1 MRHGQYDELDSSS
14 RAGGAL
20 TPLGRRQAKKTA
32 AALRRLEVAA
42 IWSSTLLRAK
52 ETASFVAAKQPR
64 ARLKRTK
71 LLCEVIPTKLPPHIK
86 LRIPIDATHIR
97 DDKTRADRAY
107 DTLFRTTKRSR
118 TEIVVCHGNLIRY
131 LVCRALGI
139 APKLWMRLDST
150 HCGLTEFRVLSSPRK
165 AGTPSHPRKAGTP
178 SKGIVRVVRYNDVG
192 HLPFAI
198 RTEGGEK
205 RPSRMIGQK

>member
-1 MRHGQYDELDSSS
+1 MHRLIFMRHGQYDELSSS
-14 RAGGAL
+14 RFGGDL

-42 IWSSTLLRAK
+42 IWCSTLARAK
-52 ETASFVAAKQPR
+52 ETASFVAAKQPH
-64 ARLKRTK
+64 ARVKRTK

-97 DDKTRADRAY
+97 DDKTRADLAY
-107 DTLFRTTKRSR
+107 DTLFRAPKSKKSR

-150 HCGLTEFRVLSSPRK
+150 HCGLTEFRVLPK
-165 AGTPSHPRKAGTP
+165 GT
-178 SKGIVRVVRYNDVG
+178 VRVVRYNDVG
-192 HLPFAI
+192 HLPHSI

-205 RPSRMIGQK
+205 RGRHVGQK

>member
-1 MRHGQYDELDSSS
+1 MRRLIFMRHGQYDEMSSA
-14 RAGGAL
+14 RTGGAL
-20 TPLGRRQAKKTA
+20 TALGRRQAKKTA

-42 IWSSTLLRAK
+42 IWCSTLARAK

-86 LRIPIDATHIR
+86 LRIPIDATHIK
-97 DDKTRADRAY
+97 DDKTRADLAY
-107 DTLFRTTKRSR
+107 DTLFKATKKSR

-150 HCGLTEFRVLSSPRK
+150 HCGLTEFRVLPK
-165 AGTPSHPRKAGTP
+165 GT
-178 SKGIVRVVRYNDVG
+178 VRVVRYNDVG
-192 HLPFAI
+192 HLPHAF

-205 RPSRMIGQK
+205 RARQVGQK

>member
-1 MRHGQYDELDSSS
+1 MRRLIFMRHGQYDEMSSS

-20 TPLGRRQAKKTA
+20 TALGRRQAKKTA

-64 ARLKRTK
+64 ARLKCTK
-71 LLCEVIPTKLPPHIK
+71 LLCEVIPTKLPRHIK

-97 DDKTRADRAY
+97 DDKTRADLAY
-107 DTLFRTTKRSR
+107 DTLFRTTKKSR

-150 HCGLTEFRVLSSPRK
+150 HCGLTEFRVLP
-165 AGTPSHPRKAGTP
+165 
-178 SKGIVRVVRYNDVG
+178 KGIVRVVRYNDVG
-192 HLPFAI
+192 HLPFSI

-205 RPSRMIGQK
+205 RAARAIGQK

>member
-1 MRHGQYDELDSSS
+1 MRRLIFMRHGQYDDLSSLPT
-14 RAGGAL
+14 GGAL
-20 TPLGRRQAKKTA
+20 TALGRRQAKKTA

-42 IWSSTLLRAK
+42 IWSSTLLRAR
-52 ETASFVAAKQPR
+52 ETAAFVAAQQPR

-86 LRIPIDATHIR
+86 LRIPIDATQIR

-107 DTLFRTTKRSR
+107 DMLFRATNKSR

-150 HCGLTEFRVLSSPRK
+150 HCGLTEFRVLSGPRK
-165 AGTPSHPRKAGTP
+165 VGGPPKGT
-178 SKGIVRVVRYNDVG
+178 VRVVRYNDVG
-192 HLPFAI
+192 HLPQSI

-205 RPSRMIGQK
+205 RPPK

>member
-1 MRHGQYDELDSSS
+1 MRHGQYDELSGS
-14 RAGGAL
+14 RFGGAL

-150 HCGLTEFRVLSSPRK
+150 HCGLTEFRVLSPPRK
-165 AGTPSHPRKAGTP
+165 AGAPA
-178 SKGIVRVVRYNDVG
+178 KGIVRVVRYNDVG
-192 HLPFAI
+192 HLPTAI
-198 RTEGGEK
+198 RTDGGEK
-205 RPSRMIGQK
+205 RPARMIGQK

>member
-1 MRHGQYDELDSSS
+1 MRHGQYDELSSA
-14 RAGGAL
+14 RTGGAL

-32 AALRRLEVAA
+32 VALRRLEVAA
-42 IWSSTLLRAK
+42 IWSSTLARAK
-52 ETASFVAAKQPR
+52 ETASFVAAKQPG
-64 ARLKRTK
+64 ARFRRSK

-86 LRIPIDATHIR
+86 LRIHIDATHIK

-107 DTLFRTTKRSR
+107 DTLFRATKSKKSR

-150 HCGLTEFRVLSSPRK
+150 HCGLTEFRVMPK
-165 AGTPSHPRKAGTP
+165 GT
-178 SKGIVRVVRYNDVG
+178 VRVVRYNDVG
-192 HLPFAI
+192 HLPHSI

-205 RPSRMIGQK
+205 KRPPQK

>member
-1 MRHGQYDELDSSS
+1 MRHGQYDELSSS

-52 ETASFVAAKQPR
+52 ETASIVAAKQPR

-86 LRIPIDATHIR
+86 LRIPIDATQVR

-107 DTLFRTTKRSR
+107 DTLFRATKRSR

-150 HCGLTEFRVLSSPRK
+150 HCGLTEFRVLPK
-165 AGTPSHPRKAGTP
+165 GT
-178 SKGIVRVVRYNDVG
+178 VRVVRYNDVG
-192 HLPFAI
+192 HLPHAI
-198 RTEGGEK
+198 RTEGGEQ
-205 RPSRMIGQK
+205 RPRSHSAIDQRRQK

>member
-1 MRHGQYDELDSSS
+1 VAVRRLIFMRHGQYDELALT
-14 RAGGAL
+14 RWGGPL

-32 AALRRLEVAA
+32 TALRKLEVAR

-52 ETASFVAAKQPR
+52 ETASFVAARQPR
-64 ARLKRTK
+64 AHVKRTN
-71 LLCEVIPTKLPPHIK
+71 LLCEVIPTKLPRHIK
-86 LRIPIDATHIR
+86 LRIPIDATHIK

-107 DTLFRTTKRSR
+107 ETLFRATKQDR

-150 HCGLTEFRVLSSPRK
+150 HCGLTEFRVLPK
-165 AGTPSHPRKAGTP
+165 GT
-178 SKGIVRVVRYNDVG
+178 VRVVRYNDVG
-192 HLPFAI
+192 HLPHSI

-205 RPSRMIGQK
+205 KNLRNTRR

>member
-1 MRHGQYDELDSSS
+1 MRHGQYDELGVSP
-14 RAGGAL
+14 RAGGGAL

-52 ETASFVAAKQPR
+52 ETASFVAARQPR

-71 LLCEVIPTKLPPHIK
+71 LLCEVIPTKLPRHIK

-97 DDKTRADRAY
+97 DDKTRADLAY
-107 DTLFRTTKRSR
+107 DTLFRATKRSR

-150 HCGLTEFRVLSSPRK
+150 HCGLTEFRVLPK
-165 AGTPSHPRKAGTP
+165 GT
-178 SKGIVRVVRYNDVG
+178 VRVVRYNDVG
-192 HLPFAI
+192 HLPHAF

-205 RPSRMIGQK
+205 RGRHIAGQK

>member
-1 MRHGQYDELDSSS
+1 MRRLIFMRHGQYDELSSA
-14 RAGGAL
+14 RTGGPL

-42 IWSSTLLRAK
+42 IWCSTLARAK
-52 ETASFVAAKQPR
+52 ETASFVAAKQPH

-86 LRIPIDATHIR
+86 LRIPIDATHIK

-107 DTLFRTTKRSR
+107 DTLFKATKRSR

-150 HCGLTEFRVLSSPRK
+150 HCGLTEFRVLP
-165 AGTPSHPRKAGTP
+165 
-178 SKGIVRVVRYNDVG
+178 KGIVRVVRYNDVG
-192 HLPFAI
+192 HLPQAF

-205 RPSRMIGQK
+205 RARQVGQK